1 MKKFKV
7 FIACDTTK
15 PEEIRNIIK
24 YTETNKLDVGY
35 KFGLEFFLTIQGRN
49 FISKL
54 KKKIFLDL
62 KLNDIPNTCAAAIK
76 SLKDLKNISHLTVH
90 INGGYEMLRAIKKE
104 SKKINKKL
112 KVLGVTVLTSFS
124 NSSIKKIGHTKSITN
139 FCRASTLS
147 LDSMG
152 KPRRVTK

>member
-54 KKKIFLDL
+54 KKKSFL
-62 KLNDIPNTCAAAIK
+62 I
-76 SLKDLKNISHLTVH
+76 
-90 INGGYEMLRAIKKE
+90 
-104 SKKINKKL
+104 
-112 KVLGVTVLTSFS
+112 
-124 NSSIKKIGHTKSITN
+124 
-139 FCRASTLS
+139 
-147 LDSMG
+147 
-152 KPRRVTK
+152 